1 MNYLVKSLW
10 KSTKRRLWNAFRQ
23 IVEIS
28 FHGDMSRFYY
38 KRLRFSWWQVEIL
51 LWRLEILMHTGWD
64 FNMNGSDFYDARSRF
79 YYDRLRFSWL
89 VEIFVMT
96 DRDFMLTVRD
106 FTMSSRDFYDDRSR
120 FHNFVPGVTQGNE
133 DAGSVQD
140 LIFLLLC

>member
-1 MNYLVKSLW
+1 
-10 KSTKRRLWNAFRQ
+10 
-23 IVEIS
+23 
-28 FHGDMSRFYY
+28 
-38 KRLRFSWWQVEIL
+38 
-51 LWRLEILMHTGWD
+51 
-64 FNMNGSDFYDARSRF
+64 
-79 YYDRLRFSWL
+79 
-89 VEIFVMT
+89 MT